1 MSDFKELV
9 KNLYTSK
16 DRELTPEKF
25 EYIQKTYSNGKEQ
38 EFVKNFYATIGED
51 LTEEKLTY
59 ISDTY
64 LKKKDTLSQSSAT
77 QLPLPNQKI
86 NSVNQIGNALSGGV
100 IQDFDETKVPKK
112 ENDYFKQVAV
122 GIKPSAQ
129 GNVVERIYEN
139 PMGVEVLQIE
149 PKKREAAPQQPVQKA
164 ESKDKPLKGVKPIAP
179 TNLESNE
186 QGWLLNM
193 VSALDKGVYK
203 TLGTTVQ
210 ALGTGLQG
218 VTSKITG
225 GTGKGFVSDALIKLG
240 SSYNEMID
248 DLTPQDESFKGSL
261 SDQVGN
267 ALGYV
272 AGLILTGG
280 GSAAARTAGMS
291 IAGKNAATVASQVP
305 KTLPMAVK
313 EAISSVVAPTGIV
326 GGLGMGQAE
335 FDRAK
340 EAGATD
346 DQAFEAFYKNAAMGS
361 ILEQIPVMH
370 FLKRFNNATAGGV
383 INYIKTK
390 GVAGLTGGVEEMT
403 TEMLQQLYANK
414 TAKDIYNT
422 NQDLFEGVVG
432 NGTIGF
438 SVGFLLNAM
447 GANAKILRKEG
458 KVNEAK
464 LVENQV
470 KELQEKAKGVAPTNN
485 AITTKIAVNG
495 NEEGLQRTQAE
506 LDSDLQKGLISEEEY
521 QEKTAI
527 AQKAA
532 EVNAKIPDYVEG
544 ANRAESIELINEREA
559 LQQELLQKE
568 EQKKGID
575 VAYHKVLDES
585 NKEVQKRIDEINNQ
599 LGELAKP
606 EKNKVE
612 EVVVGEVTPP
622 TDEQIADDLR
632 NNRLVTFE
640 YNSESEIPDVFKDK
654 VSSKGENNG
663 VEFFRVTLPESVA
676 NYELNKLNK
685 QDKEVVA
692 EEEMQ
697 QPIDFKNGLGN
708 KVIDDVDFTAK
719 GGNKVIDEQG
729 EPIILL
735 HGTNNDKIKFD
746 EGTVFYATNDKQF
759 ADVYG
764 ENHLPVKISL
774 KNPYDLT
781 DSIDGIIKDNDGNPI
796 LDEKGVPYSINYI
809 DEFVV
814 KNLKSRGFD
823 GVRVGNESVVAFDKS
838 QVKEVEQPQR
848 EIVEAV
854 RVEQEPETKEG
865 VKVVT
870 LSGMVEGDRVK
881 AVEERKKK
889 TTLTEKETLHNDLI
903 DLANRADKARGNE
916 KTNLQGQIR
925 QRVRELNTK
934 AGEEVYRYDGVAVRA
949 KVKSK
954 TKGERYLKIKGTTRD
969 TSGRAIKEDAV
980 LLFDR
985 SPELVEKYEQL
996 AESPN
1001 ITALQVDSGN
1011 GVTMTAEQIEAAL
1024 QDIAD
1029 GIPSVQADNL
1039 LNALEDGVKNGYFD
1053 LRGEAIGQ
1061 KRIQAP
1067 IEDFIGVQQEEV
1079 GQPLDE
1085 DGMVEWLNEIAEL
1098 PQEEQIE
1105 IDNII
1110 LEYEQQPQQIDI
1122 SGKVQSPKP
1131 ESKEGSPTSPK
1142 PNQEGKGDGKPKTEI
1157 SKQPIGEAEGKE
1169 NVEYLLDNDDK
1180 KMVVYHGAKGGK
1192 IIENFDLDEAAKNR
1206 KQNRFELGI
1215 HFGTEENEMA
1225 LSNTGGAKPQPY
1237 HLKFTRELDL
1247 GDEADRFFPIT
1258 RFNVVGF
1265 LDILPKEVM
1274 DLLPKGKDAIR
1285 EMLRGDYTKTI
1296 KDALLKSGYDL
1307 ISYNNFAEDN
1317 GQRNYIALDPS
1328 QIEFAGKKEKIAEAK
1343 PKENVEQ
1350 KQEPKK
1356 QVTEQNQKLADKIRA
1371 MKIDLSKLS
1380 DGGLQSN
1387 PLGLPV
1393 ALWNTSMDIIAKA
1406 VEAGEL
1412 VADAVKRGLNY
1423 IQKNHRGQWNK
1434 KQFNDEV
1441 LKELGLR
1448 GITVNGE
1455 DLIVKDDS
1463 KTVREFAE
1471 TVNGF
1476 YSDIEQSI
1484 LDVKKG
1490 NVTAK
1495 EWLGVIGSGDEAKF
1509 TGVKSWLESMPP
1521 NKVISKAEVQQWMKD
1536 NRIEIVEVVKSDEK
1550 FDFPD
1555 DKLKEMNNLLREEDL
1570 LGFDTIQEARAVIR
1584 DDENF
1589 GTNWD
1594 VQNER
1599 LIELGN
1605 EYRSTVKD
1613 FRKGTTKFSTYQLE
1627 GEKENYKEVLVTMPT
1642 NEKEIELSKI
1652 QDDLS
1657 KKIYDKKYSELTEK
1671 ERAALDF
1678 KIQWDK
1684 DHSKVDFKSS
1694 HFDEPNILVH
1704 LRMNTRK
1711 DAEGNKVL
1719 FLEEVQSDWGQKGK
1733 REGFL
1738 QKDKLPN
1745 KTFIEYRQ
1753 ELYDKYGVGK
1763 YNDLMKVVTN
1773 TEKANIEAIYAK
1785 ENQQE
1790 SSLKTVSTAPFVMD
1804 TNDWAK
1810 LGWKV
1815 AIKEAVKQ
1823 GVSKIAWT
1831 TGEQQNERY
1840 DLSKQVDQITYRKN
1854 SDGNYYLSATKG
1866 GNNVFSET
1874 NVPESKLADFFG
1886 KDVSERI
1893 VNNEGDNAQAG
1904 SKTLKG
1910 EQLSVGGKG
1919 MKGFYGSPSENKLGI
1934 VGEVA
1939 KSLFKQ
1945 EPKTVNLKTD
1955 ESKQNVGVRNT
1966 EDVKIYSKQGYSFY
1980 ENGKKVDKNRAFEL
1994 IEEGETLEARKEG
2007 ESTQYSIDIT
2017 PELKAEVEGG
2027 LPLFKDIK
2035 GRGKEIADLLRKGKI
2050 KIGGLQSNI
2059 AGIPIALYN
2068 TVIET
2073 IALGLEGGSTLAQA
2087 VSNAIKKH
2095 NLKNQKDYN
2104 QSEFIKALETTVGEK
2119 LTEQELDE
2127 AEMQGKKDDADQERR
2142 FTKQMLATESLLPKA
2157 EISKTL
2163 EYVKQSNALSIEQ
2176 ATKIIDEIGVDEAFG
2191 LVVSG
2196 SDMNGGVRGVL
2207 GQMLISKYNNLS
2219 KVAKTEADKEYY
2231 WDKTIEV
2238 ADYVTKVLA
2247 TEAGR
2252 MIQSFALWGRLTPE
2266 ALIRSAIKDL
2276 QRQGEVF
2283 KKKAKKDVDNIGN
2296 KLAKANEEAI
2306 DEVLESNG
2314 LNAAIDNAEK
2324 KTKSKAAQKIK
2335 KIQDKRKSIIDKYKG
2350 KGGITFTSG
2359 GLTKEGIEFVG
2370 EMAKTYIEEGIANIQ
2385 LMVEKIA
2392 ENIKEISGKDA
2403 TEDMLKQVKEIAEK
2417 KLSSS
2422 DIRLI
2427 SKGLNDMKV
2436 KISEVVKKHF
2446 TEVENVKTT
2455 LAEKLVEE
2463 AGLEG
2468 EEATELANKIKDAFD
2483 RVATTKKNKILEDE
2497 LERLKRAARKLNG
2510 TKEVT
2515 AKQLHDDIIRL
2526 TNLGGFNNTELLDL
2540 LAAKVGTGKLTQQEG
2555 ARLQYLAERVRQAP
2569 EGSPKNDAIQDL
2581 LNYQANLKGSSTGEL
2596 SQAVWYASLLG
2607 GYKTQIKNIVANFF
2621 NTAVLTFTNVVE
2633 NPKATKEILGGLI
2646 RGWARGITEARHT
2659 LSTGKSPIHILKI
2672 EASNILE
2679 RKRFKGKYNP
2689 MNVLKYVSR
2698 AMVAA
2703 DVFAYQGLKESRSYQ
2718 LAYAEAVKMK
2728 KKDALDESV
2737 WRIVNDKLLNTKE
2750 RKVQAELII
2759 QAEGLTGNE
2768 AKRRMYELMEQ
2779 SRPEKMQD
2787 DSYNYAARGTYNYPP
2802 EGVLGALNNAI
2813 SVVLDIPIAGVK
2825 PLRFLVPFTRVLT
2838 NVANGAL
2845 DFEPITS
2852 TRRAIRGKVG
2862 FEAFNSF
2869 SPTKGT
2875 YREMTPEE
2883 RKTQAVKAAIG
2894 VTALSLF
2901 YALSKM
2907 EDDEGEP
2914 LIEITGA
2921 GSSDYNKTN
2930 ALKQRGW
2937 KPYSIKVGD
2946 KYYSY
2951 QLTPLILTLGWIGS
2965 LNDFEK
2971 YDAKDD
2977 AEVLEKM
2984 SQTAFRLQDII
2995 TDMSFMSS
3003 TADIFD
3009 NFFDNS
3015 RTRGKKVGDYFENL
3029 AKTSIPF
3036 MQPISQ
3042 VSQTVQT
3049 YMGANQK
3056 ETSKLGYDLVK
3067 DVPIARNYLYDK
3079 VNVLGEPIKLEKGI
3093 GELLVSTK
3101 KGSKAWDLLEK
3112 NGIFLAP
3119 IKRKTV
3125 VFYDTEKGMD
3135 LPATDEQFYN
3145 FSKERGAF
3153 IKYAIENLEKTG
3165 LPVIEKNRMIK
3176 KDWDELNSGKYKKEV
3191 DKYLEKIAEL
3201 ATKKAKEEVLF
3212 KKKTKIEKTD
3222 VEQDLAD
3229 EMAERIENL
3238 EEKYNRKPKS

>member
-1 MSDFKELV
+1 MQDIQLDDKKKAQLDGNIKKMLEGGANEDDIMQYASDFKNKFGQK
-9 KNLYTSK
+9 KNPVGS
-16 DRELTPEKF
+16 P
-25 EYIQKTYSNGKEQ
+25 
-38 EFVKNFYATIGED
+38 
-51 LTEEKLTY
+51 
-59 ISDTY
+59 
-64 LKKKDTLSQSSAT
+64 SSAI
-77 QLPLPNQKI
+77 QLPLPNQKVS
-86 NSVNQIGNALSGGV
+86 SVNQIGNALSGGV

-139 PMGVEVLQIE
+139 PMGVEVLQVE
-149 PKKREAAPQQPVQKA
+149 PKKREIAPTQPVQKA
-164 ESKDKPLKGVKPIAP
+164 ETKDKPLRGVKPIAP
-179 TNLESNE
+179 TNSELNE

-210 ALGTGLQG
+210 ATGTALQG

-225 GTGKGFVSDALIKLG
+225 GTGEGFVSDALIKIG
-240 SSYNEMID
+240 STYNKYID
-248 DLTPQDESFKGSL
+248 ELTSQDESFKGSL
-261 SDQVGN
+261 SDQLGN
-267 ALGYV
+267 ALGYLAGLYMTGGLSASAKV
-272 AGLILTGG
+272 AGSSLAT
-280 GSAAARTAGMS
+280 R
-291 IAGKNAATVASQVP
+291 NAALVAAKTPPPLATVFKDFIKNTA
-305 KTLPMAVK
+305 
-313 EAISSVVAPTGIV
+313 APTAIV
-326 GGLGMGQAE
+326 GGLGMGQSE

-340 EAGATD
+340 QAGATD
-346 DQAFEAFYKNAAMGS
+346 EQAFEAFWKNAATGS
-361 ILEQIPVMH
+361 IMERLPVMH

-383 INYIKTK
+383 LNYIKTK

-447 GANAKILRKEG
+447 GANAKILRKQG

-506 LDSDLQKGLISEEEY
+506 LDNDLQKGLISEEEY
-521 QEKTAI
+521 QEKAAI
-527 AQKAA
+527 AQRAA
-532 EVNAKIPDYVEG
+532 EFNAKIPEYVQG
-544 ANRAESIELINEREA
+544 INRAESIELINEREA
-559 LQQELLQKE
+559 LQQELMQKE
-568 EQKKGID
+568 EQKKSID
-575 VAYHKVLDES
+575 VAYHKSIDES

-612 EVVVGEVTPP
+612 EEITPP
-622 TDEQIADDLR
+622 TDKQIEDDLK

-685 QDKEVVA
+685 QDKEVVVQEEIQQPIEDKKADIEKRREQELKERVVYDVFPTVEDGEFKIIGDPNNRIYRINENTGRPQELDPSNGLWSNTALAPNLFMESTKRSGFEKLKENINAKYDAELNALGEQQIPDENIQQPIEEQGEIVEEVIVEDWSKDVESIEKNLKDKIVISPDGRSNNLWGIEELVPYEEKQEIMRLFIDGDYSKSVPISRIIAEAYNKAKSDNSNPKLVKAVEDLLGTPKNKVA
-692 EEEMQ
+692 EEEIQ
-697 QPIDFKNGLGN
+697 QPIEEGKEDKTGLVLYHGSPHSFENFDISKLGSGEGAQAFGYGLYFTNETDIAKGYANKLSSRKNFWDALIEGNNLSLSKEDYDFINNELDSLGFDGAKAEGADLGN
-708 KVIDDVDFTAK
+708 ILVDGKEEYSPQVLDAMSILFGKNA
-719 GGNKVIDEQG
+719 VDELSG
-729 EPIILL
+729 
-735 HGTNNDKIKFD
+735 
-746 EGTVFYATNDKQF
+746 
-759 ADVYG
+759 
-764 ENHLPVKISL
+764 
-774 KNPYDLT
+774 YDLT
-781 DSIDGIIKDNDGNPI
+781 KEQIDRLMSIKKKISDPQFYKVSVHKGKSPSEYDYIDWAVPLSESQRKKIGRDLPENISGESFYKSLVEELGSDKKTSEFLLSKGVDGITYKSN
-796 LDEKGVPYSINYI
+796 KGTGGKSGKGRNYVVFDSNSI
-809 DEFVV
+809 
-814 KNLKSRGFD
+814 
-823 GVRVGNESVVAFDKS
+823 
-838 QVKEVEQPQR
+838 EVEEINDVPQPKKEPK

-854 RVEQEPETKEG
+854 RVEQEPEAKPQ
-865 VKVVT
+865 KVFAEKD
-870 LSGMVEGDRVK
+870 LDRAK
-881 AVEERKKK
+881 AKKV
-889 TTLTEKETLHNDLI
+889 H
-903 DLANRADKARGNE
+903 
-916 KTNLQGQIR
+916 
-925 QRVRELNTK
+925 QRVREMEAPSDAAQIALRYIADGGNVSEAAINEVAGTVKRARLNTGAK
-934 AGEEVYRYDGVAVRA
+934 DLKSNEAKSRDYYQKDGETLDELAHRLWENSSQEVSEIDIKDALMSVIGDYNTRLEAGTA
-949 KVKSK
+949 
-954 TKGERYLKIKGTTRD
+954 YLEQYNAEYIQ
-969 TSGRAIKEDAV
+969 
-980 LLFDR
+980 
-985 SPELVEKYEQL
+985 EKYYERL
-996 AESPN
+996 AEEREEEWKKEQDELERQLR
-1001 ITALQVDSGN
+1001 TDVD
-1011 GVTMTAEQIEAAL
+1011 EQIEGEASEEHINNLIKQYESEFKAEN
-1024 QDIAD
+1024 QQPKPASKAD
-1029 GIPSVQADNL
+1029 ANKEIGGRASGK
-1039 LNALEDGVKNGYFD
+1039 EDG
-1053 LRGEAIGQ
+1053 
-1061 KRIQAP
+1061 
-1067 IEDFIGVQQEEV
+1067 
-1079 GQPLDE
+1079 
-1085 DGMVEWLNEIAEL
+1085 NEK
-1098 PQEEQIE
+1098 
-1105 IDNII
+1105 
-1110 LEYEQQPQQIDI
+1110 
-1122 SGKVQSPKP
+1122 GKVG
-1131 ESKEGSPTSPK
+1131 E
-1142 PNQEGKGDGKPKTEI
+1142 
-1157 SKQPIGEAEGKE
+1157 QPIGEAEAKNVDNNPKEIIKKLKERKSDKAIHAEIFQKNGYNVFIYDNNKVLIDKTFKTHEEAKKYLNDWASQNGKE
-1169 NVEYLLDNDDK
+1169 NQLKYEYGTITDI
-1180 KMVVYHGAKGGK
+1180 AKLPYRQEITGNIPKDFIEQNK
-1192 IIENFDLDEAAKNR
+1192 I
-1206 KQNRFELGI
+1206 
-1215 HFGTEENEMA
+1215 
-1225 LSNTGGAKPQPY
+1225 
-1237 HLKFTRELDL
+1237 
-1247 GDEADRFFPIT
+1247 
-1258 RFNVVGF
+1258 
-1265 LDILPKEVM
+1265 
-1274 DLLPKGKDAIR
+1274 
-1285 EMLRGDYTKTI
+1285 
-1296 KDALLKSGYDL
+1296 
-1307 ISYNNFAEDN
+1307 
-1317 GQRNYIALDPS
+1317 
-1328 QIEFAGKKEKIAEAK
+1328 KKESIAEAK
-1343 PKENVEQ
+1343 PKQEDVEPKQ
-1350 KQEPKK
+1350 KEEKKEEPKK
-1356 QVTEQNQKLADKIRA
+1356 DNLADKARNKAAKLRSGEENVLPDWLRA
-1371 MKIDLSKLS
+1371 DLPKGTKKQGASINEAYAAALETFADVYEKAQDFKKAVDEAFKKLS
-1380 DGGLQSN
+1380 DWYN
-1387 PLGLPV
+1387 E
-1393 ALWNTSMDIIAKA
+1393 NNID
-1406 VEAGEL
+1406 
-1412 VADAVKRGLNY
+1412 
-1423 IQKNHRGQWNK
+1423 
-1434 KQFNDEV
+1434 FDEKD
-1441 LKELGLR
+1441 LKE
-1448 GITVNGE
+1448 
-1455 DLIVKDDS
+1455 
-1463 KTVREFAE
+1463 
-1471 TVNGF
+1471 
-1476 YSDIEQSI
+1476 
-1484 LDVKKG
+1484 
-1490 NVTAK
+1490 
-1495 EWLGVIGSGDEAKF
+1495 KF
-1509 TGVKSWLESMPP
+1509 
-1521 NKVISKAEVQQWMKD
+1521 
-1536 NRIEIVEVVKSDEK
+1536 
-1550 FDFPD
+1550 
-1555 DKLKEMNNLLREEDL
+1555 
-1570 LGFDTIQEARAVIR
+1570 
-1584 DDENF
+1584 
-1589 GTNWD
+1589 
-1594 VQNER
+1594 
-1599 LIELGN
+1599 
-1605 EYRSTVKD
+1605 
-1613 FRKGTTKFSTYQLE
+1613 
-1627 GEKENYKEVLVTMPT
+1627 
-1642 NEKEIELSKI
+1642 
-1652 QDDLS
+1652 
-1657 KKIYDKKYSELTEK
+1657 
-1671 ERAALDF
+1671 
-1678 KIQWDK
+1678 
-1684 DHSKVDFKSS
+1684 
-1694 HFDEPNILVH
+1694 
-1704 LRMNTRK
+1704 
-1711 DAEGNKVL
+1711 
-1719 FLEEVQSDWGQKGK
+1719 
-1733 REGFL
+1733 
-1738 QKDKLPN
+1738 
-1745 KTFIEYRQ
+1745 
-1753 ELYDKYGVGK
+1753 
-1763 YNDLMKVVTN
+1763 
-1773 TEKANIEAIYAK
+1773 
-1785 ENQQE
+1785 
-1790 SSLKTVSTAPFVMD
+1790 
-1804 TNDWAK
+1804 
-1810 LGWKV
+1810 
-1815 AIKEAVKQ
+1815 
-1823 GVSKIAWT
+1823 
-1831 TGEQQNERY
+1831 
-1840 DLSKQVDQITYRKN
+1840 
-1854 SDGNYYLSATKG
+1854 
-1866 GNNVFSET
+1866 
-1874 NVPESKLADFFG
+1874 
-1886 KDVSERI
+1886 
-1893 VNNEGDNAQAG
+1893 
-1904 SKTLKG
+1904 
-1910 EQLSVGGKG
+1910 
-1919 MKGFYGSPSENKLGI
+1919 
-1934 VGEVA
+1934 
-1939 KSLFKQ
+1939 
-1945 EPKTVNLKTD
+1945 
-1955 ESKQNVGVRNT
+1955 
-1966 EDVKIYSKQGYSFY
+1966 
-1980 ENGKKVDKNRAFEL
+1980 
-1994 IEEGETLEARKEG
+1994 
-2007 ESTQYSIDIT
+2007 
-2017 PELKAEVEGG
+2017 
-2027 LPLFKDIK
+2027 
-2035 GRGKEIADLLRKGKI
+2035 
-2050 KIGGLQSNI
+2050 
-2059 AGIPIALYN
+2059 
-2068 TVIET
+2068 
-2073 IALGLEGGSTLAQA
+2073 
-2087 VSNAIKKH
+2087 
-2095 NLKNQKDYN
+2095 
-2104 QSEFIKALETTVGEK
+2104 
-2119 LTEQELDE
+2119 E
-2127 AEMQGKKDDADQERR
+2127 AEMQGKKQDDADQERR

-2157 EISKTL
+2157 EITKTL

-2196 SDMNGGVRGVL
+2196 SDINGGVRGVL

-2296 KLAKANEEAI
+2296 KLAKANEEAV

-2446 TEVENVKTT
+2446 TEVESVKTT

-2555 ARLQYLAERVRQAP
+2555 ARLQFLAERVRQAP

-2581 LNYQANLKGSSTGEL
+2581 LNYQANLKGASAGEL

-2621 NTAVLTFTNVVE
+2621 NTAVLTFTNIVE
-2633 NPKATKEILGGLI
+2633 NPKATKEILGGLA

-2728 KKDALDESV
+2728 KKDALGESV

-2750 RKVQAELII
+2750 RKAQAELII
-2759 QAEGLTGNE
+2759 EAEGLTGNE

-2813 SVVLDIPIAGVK
+2813 SVALDIPIAGVK

-2883 RKTQAVKAAIG
+2883 QKTQYVKAAIG
-2894 VTALSLF
+2894 ITALSLF

-2930 ALKQRGW
+2930 ALRQRGW
-2937 KPYSIKVGD
+2937 KPYSIKIGD

-2977 AEVLEKM
+2977 TEVLEKM

-3015 RTRGKKVGDYFENL
+3015 RTRGKKVGDYLENL
-3029 AKTSIPF
+3029 GKSSIPF

-3067 DVPIARNYLYDK
+3067 DIPIARNYLYDK

-3101 KGSKAWDLLEK
+3101 KSSKAWDLLEK
-3112 NGIFLAP
+3112 NGVFIAP

-3125 VFYDTEKGMD
+3125 MFYDTEKGMD
-3135 LPATDEQFYN
+3135 LPASDEQFYN
-3145 FSKERGAF
+3145 FSRLRGSL
-3153 IKYAIENLEKTG
+3153 IKDWIEDLEDEG
-3165 LPVIEKNRMIK
+3165 LYVIEDDAMVW
-3176 KDWDELNSGKYKKEV
+3176 KDWKQLNSGKYKKDVDSYIEDGTIKATEAAKETVLLNNKNEV
-3191 DKYLEKIAEL
+3191 DAAYWQRLKDKVKNENEKL
-3201 ATKKAKEEVLF
+3201 KRY
-3212 KKKTKIEKTD
+3212 
-3222 VEQDLAD
+3222 QQ
-3229 EMAERIENL
+3229 
-3238 EEKYNRKPKS
+3238 